1 MPRCINNEV
10 KQIILSKIIKSDY
23 RAVIK
28 CILDGHSHEET
39 AKICG
44 YCKRQVERIVSLCW
58 REVCILLA
66 EDIAKHNRD
75 E

>member
-23 RAVIK
+23 RAVMN
-28 CILDGHSHEET
+28 CIIDGHSHEET
-39 AKICG
+39 AEICG
-44 YCKRQVERIVSLCW
+44 YCKRQIDRIANLCW
-58 REVCILLA
+58 KEVCILFA
-66 EDIAKHNRD
+66 EDVANRNTN